1 MTNKATLLSQNSNTL
16 SLDLDGMTCAACAA
30 RIERVISKNE
40 SIESVSVNF
49 PLKKAVIKSN
59 KDFDVDEVIEKI
71 SAIGYSAKVTD
82 KKVPE
87 KENYS
92 KTFLVP
98 FSSLAFSVGVSQA
111 FNTNN
116 SFLAYL
122 LGFIVIFVFG
132 RRFHISAVKKISH
145 FEFNMDTLVSLG
157 SLSSVAVSLLPS
169 SNSDMFLDA
178 GAYIISFV
186 LFGKAVEEISIQSSI
201 DVSEAIKNS
210 KPQYAKLLSNGM
222 VDVRKV
228 SDLNGGDFIGV
239 SPGEIIPIDGII
251 TSGSS
256 STNEDFLTGE
266 SKPIHKNTGDEV
278 MAGSIN
284 LDGYIEVEVKD
295 GGVST
300 YDFIEQLIL
309 EAQSST
315 PSIQKTLDKITQFFV
330 PGILLLSVSTFLY
343 WYFLASTEL
352 MRSLEIAISV
362 LVIACPCALGLAT
375 PITLYKASTLG
386 YRDGFLFKNFDKLQN
401 LKELNKIIFDK
412 TGTLTSGIFSI
423 KKIDSGNTQLS
434 ENEIL
439 SYVASLEIKSN
450 HPIAKSLLLESE
462 RRNLSFFSSKNVKE
476 DIGSGIHGQVNGLDV
491 SIVGKN
497 GIENILEI
505 TIDDQQAYIYLEED
519 LTVDQDLITQIK
531 KYYEI
536 LILSGDS
543 AEKVSLLAKGLN
555 IKSAMGDQ
563 TPEDKLSYVKNV
575 QKTEG
580 VIFIGDGVN
589 DSPSL
594 QQADVAITTSIS
606 SQIAQAS
613 SDIVIHEGGIEKVL
627 NIRDLALITSRRV
640 RQNLFLAFVYN
651 SLMIPIAVAGSI
663 SPKLGALAM
672 AMSSISV
679 VLNSSRKLTN

>member
-1 MTNKATLLSQNSNTL
+1 M
-16 SLDLDGMTCAACAA
+16 
-30 RIERVISKNE
+30 
-40 SIESVSVNF
+40 
-49 PLKKAVIKSN
+49 
-59 KDFDVDEVIEKI
+59 
-71 SAIGYSAKVTD
+71 
-82 KKVPE
+82 
-87 KENYS
+87 
-92 KTFLVP
+92 
-98 FSSLAFSVGVSQA
+98 
-111 FNTNN
+111 
-116 SFLAYL
+116 
-122 LGFIVIFVFG
+122 
-132 RRFHISAVKKISH
+132 
-145 FEFNMDTLVSLG
+145 
-157 SLSSVAVSLLPS
+157 
-169 SNSDMFLDA
+169 
-178 GAYIISFV
+178 
-186 LFGKAVEEISIQSSI
+186 
-201 DVSEAIKNS
+201 
-210 KPQYAKLLSNGM
+210 
-222 VDVRKV
+222 
-228 SDLNGGDFIGV
+228 
-239 SPGEIIPIDGII
+239 
-251 TSGSS
+251 
-256 STNEDFLTGE
+256 
-266 SKPIHKNTGDEV
+266 
-278 MAGSIN
+278 
-284 LDGYIEVEVKD
+284 
-295 GGVST
+295 
-300 YDFIEQLIL
+300 
-309 EAQSST
+309 
-315 PSIQKTLDKITQFFV
+315 
-330 PGILLLSVSTFLY
+330 
-343 WYFLASTEL
+343 
-352 MRSLEIAISV
+352 
-362 LVIACPCALGLAT
+362 
-375 PITLYKASTLG
+375 G

-423 KKIDSGNTQLS
+423 KKIDSRNTKLS

-555 IKSAMGDQ
+555 IKTAMGDQ

>member
-1 MTNKATLLSQNSNTL
+1 
-16 SLDLDGMTCAACAA
+16 MTCAACAA

-111 FNTNN
+111 FNANN

-222 VDVRKV
+222 VDVKKV

-266 SKPIHKNTGDEV
+266 SNPIHKTTGDDV

-343 WYFLASTEL
+343 WYFLVSTEL

-423 KKIDSGNTQLS
+423 KKIDSRNTQLS

-476 DIGSGIHGQVNGLDV
+476 DIGSGIHGQVNGHDV

-505 TIDDQQAYIYLEED
+505 TIDNQQAYIHLEED
-519 LTVDQDLITQIK
+519 LTVDKDLITEIK
-531 KYYEI
+531 KYYEV

-543 AEKVSLLAKGLN
+543 SEKVSLLAKELN
-555 IKSAMGDQ
+555 IKSALGDQ
-563 TPEDKLSYVKNV
+563 TPEEKLSYVKTV

-613 SDIVIHEGGIEKVL
+613 SDIVIHEGGIEKIL
-627 NIRDLALITSRRV
+627 NIRGLAVITNRRV

-679 VLNSSRKLTN
+679 VLNSSRKLIN

>member
-1 MTNKATLLSQNSNTL
+1 MNKATLLSQNSNTL

-59 KDFDVDEVIEKI
+59 KDFDVDRVIEKI

-82 KKVPE
+82 KRVPE

-92 KTFLVP
+92 KTFLIP
-98 FSSLAFSVGVSQA
+98 FFSLAFSIGVSQA
-111 FNTNN
+111 FNANN

-122 LGFIVIFVFG
+122 LGFTVIFVFG

-157 SLSSVAVSLLPS
+157 SLSSVVVSLLPS

-186 LFGKAVEEISIQSSI
+186 LFGKAVEEISIQKSI

-222 VDVRKV
+222 VEVKKV

-239 SPGEIIPIDGII
+239 SPGEIIPIDGLI
-251 TSGSS
+251 TAGSS

-266 SKPIHKNTGDEV
+266 SKPINKKTGDGV

-315 PSIQKTLDKITQFFV
+315 PSIQKTLDRITQFFV
-330 PGILLLSVSTFLY
+330 PGILLLSLSTFLY
-343 WYFLASTEL
+343 RYLLVSTEL

-412 TGTLTSGIFSI
+412 TGTLTSGIFTI
-423 KKIDSGNTQLS
+423 KKIDTGNTKLS

-462 RRNLSFFSSKNVKE
+462 RKNLSFFSSSNVKE
-476 DIGSGIHGQVNGLDV
+476 DIGSGIHGIVNGLDV

-497 GIENILEI
+497 DIENMLEV
-505 TIDDQQAYIYLEED
+505 TIDNQQAYIHLEED
-519 LTVDQDLITQIK
+519 LTVDQDLITEIK

-543 AEKVSLLAKGLN
+543 SEKVSLLAEELN
-555 IKSAMGDQ
+555 IKHALGDQ
-563 TPEDKLSYVKNV
+563 APEDKLSYVKSL
-575 QKTEG
+575 QETEG

-613 SDIVIHEGGIEKVL
+613 SDIVIHEGGIEKIL
-627 NIRDLALITSRRV
+627 NIRDLALRSSRRV
-640 RQNLFLAFVYN
+640 RQNLFLAFIYN

>member
-1 MTNKATLLSQNSNTL
+1 
-16 SLDLDGMTCAACAA
+16 
-30 RIERVISKNE
+30 
-40 SIESVSVNF
+40 
-49 PLKKAVIKSN
+49 
-59 KDFDVDEVIEKI
+59 
-71 SAIGYSAKVTD
+71 
-82 KKVPE
+82 
-87 KENYS
+87 
-92 KTFLVP
+92 
-98 FSSLAFSVGVSQA
+98 
-111 FNTNN
+111 
-116 SFLAYL
+116 
-122 LGFIVIFVFG
+122 
-132 RRFHISAVKKISH
+132 
-145 FEFNMDTLVSLG
+145 
-157 SLSSVAVSLLPS
+157 
-169 SNSDMFLDA
+169 
-178 GAYIISFV
+178 
-186 LFGKAVEEISIQSSI
+186 
-201 DVSEAIKNS
+201 
-210 KPQYAKLLSNGM
+210 
-222 VDVRKV
+222 
-228 SDLNGGDFIGV
+228 
-239 SPGEIIPIDGII
+239 
-251 TSGSS
+251 
-256 STNEDFLTGE
+256 
-266 SKPIHKNTGDEV
+266 
-278 MAGSIN
+278 
-284 LDGYIEVEVKD
+284 
-295 GGVST
+295 
-300 YDFIEQLIL
+300 
-309 EAQSST
+309 
-315 PSIQKTLDKITQFFV
+315 
-330 PGILLLSVSTFLY
+330 
-343 WYFLASTEL
+343 

-423 KKIDSGNTQLS
+423 KKIDSRNTQLS

-476 DIGSGIHGQVNGLDV
+476 DIGSGIHGQVNGHDV

-505 TIDDQQAYIYLEED
+505 TIDNQQAYIHLEED
-519 LTVDQDLITQIK
+519 LTVDKDLITEIK
-531 KYYEI
+531 KYYEV

-543 AEKVSLLAKGLN
+543 SEKVSLLAKELN
-555 IKSAMGDQ
+555 IKSALGDQ
-563 TPEDKLSYVKNV
+563 TPEEKLSYVKTV

-613 SDIVIHEGGIEKVL
+613 SDIVIHEGGIEKIL
-627 NIRDLALITSRRV
+627 NIRGLAVITNRRV

>member
-1 MTNKATLLSQNSNTL
+1 
-16 SLDLDGMTCAACAA
+16 MTCAACAA

-111 FNTNN
+111 FNANN

-222 VDVRKV
+222 VDVKKV

-266 SKPIHKNTGDEV
+266 SKPIHKNIGDDV

-343 WYFLASTEL
+343 WYFLVSTEL

-412 TGTLTSGIFSI
+412 TGTLTSGIFTI
-423 KKIDSGNTQLS
+423 KKIDTGNTKLS

-462 RRNLSFFSSKNVKE
+462 RKNLSFFSSSNVKE
-476 DIGSGIHGQVNGLDV
+476 DIGSGIHGIVNGLDV

-497 GIENILEI
+497 DIENMLEVK
-505 TIDDQQAYIYLEED
+505 IDNQQAYIHLEED
-519 LTVDQDLITQIK
+519 LTVDQDLITEIK

-543 AEKVSLLAKGLN
+543 SEKVSLLAEELN
-555 IKSAMGDQ
+555 IKHALGDQ
-563 TPEDKLSYVKNV
+563 APEDKLSYVKSL
-575 QKTEG
+575 QETEG

-613 SDIVIHEGGIEKVL
+613 SDIIIHEGGIEKIL
-627 NIRDLALITSRRV
+627 NIRDLALRSSRRV
-640 RQNLFLAFVYN
+640 RQNLFLAFIYN

>member
-1 MTNKATLLSQNSNTL
+1 
-16 SLDLDGMTCAACAA
+16 MTCAACAA

-111 FNTNN
+111 FNANN

-343 WYFLASTEL
+343 WHFLVSTEL

-423 KKIDSGNTQLS
+423 KKIDSRNTKLS

-476 DIGSGIHGQVNGLDV
+476 DIGSGIHGQVNGLNV

-519 LTVDQDLITQIK
+519 LTVDQDLITEIK

-543 AEKVSLLAKGLN
+543 SEKVSLLAKELN
-555 IKSAMGDQ
+555 INTALGDQ
-563 TPEDKLSYVKNV
+563 TPEDKLSYVKTV

-613 SDIVIHEGGIEKVL
+613 SDVVIHEGGIEKVL

>member
-1 MTNKATLLSQNSNTL
+1 
-16 SLDLDGMTCAACAA
+16 MTCAACAA

-71 SAIGYSAKVTD
+71 SAIGYSAKVAD

-98 FSSLAFSVGVSQA
+98 FFSLAFSVGVSQA
-111 FNTNN
+111 FNANN
-116 SFLAYL
+116 LFLAYL
-122 LGFIVIFVFG
+122 LGFIVVFVFG

-222 VDVRKV
+222 VDVKKV

-266 SKPIHKNTGDEV
+266 SKPIHKNTGDDV

-315 PSIQKTLDKITQFFV
+315 PSIQKTLDRITQFFV
-330 PGILLLSVSTFLY
+330 PGILLLSLSTFLY
-343 WYFLASTEL
+343 RYLLVSTEL

-423 KKIDSGNTQLS
+423 KKIDSRNTQLS

-491 SIVGKN
+491 SLVGKN

-505 TIDDQQAYIYLEED
+505 TIDNQQAYIHLEED
-519 LTVDQDLITQIK
+519 LTIDQDLITEIK
-531 KYYEI
+531 KYYEV

-543 AEKVSLLAKGLN
+543 SEKVSLLAKELN
-555 IKSAMGDQ
+555 IKSALGDQ
-563 TPEDKLSYVKNV
+563 TPEDKLSYVKTV

-613 SDIVIHEGGIEKVL
+613 SDIVIHEGGIEKIL
-627 NIRDLALITSRRV
+627 NIRGLAVITNRRV

>member
-1 MTNKATLLSQNSNTL
+1 MNKATLLSQNSNTL

-59 KDFDVDEVIEKI
+59 KDFDVDRVIEKI

-82 KKVPE
+82 KRVPE

-92 KTFLVP
+92 KTFLIP
-98 FSSLAFSVGVSQA
+98 FFSLAFSIGVSQA
-111 FNTNN
+111 FNANN

-122 LGFIVIFVFG
+122 LGFTVIFVFG

-157 SLSSVAVSLLPS
+157 SLSSVVVSLLPS

-186 LFGKAVEEISIQSSI
+186 LFGKAVEEISIQKSI

-222 VDVRKV
+222 VEVKKV

-251 TSGSS
+251 TAGSS

-266 SKPIHKNTGDEV
+266 SKPINKKTGDGV

-343 WYFLASTEL
+343 WYFLVSTEL

-412 TGTLTSGIFSI
+412 TGTLTSGIFTI
-423 KKIDSGNTQLS
+423 KKIDTGNTKLS

-462 RRNLSFFSSKNVKE
+462 RKNLSFFSSSNVKE
-476 DIGSGIHGQVNGLDV
+476 DIGSGIHGIVNGLDV

-497 GIENILEI
+497 DIENMLEV
-505 TIDDQQAYIYLEED
+505 TIDNQQAYIHLEED
-519 LTVDQDLITQIK
+519 LTVDQDLITEIK

-543 AEKVSLLAKGLN
+543 SEKVSLLAEELN
-555 IKSAMGDQ
+555 IKHALGDQ
-563 TPEDKLSYVKNV
+563 APEDKLSYVKSL
-575 QKTEG
+575 QETEG

-613 SDIVIHEGGIEKVL
+613 SDIVIHEGGIEKIL
-627 NIRDLALITSRRV
+627 NIRDLALRSSRRV
-640 RQNLFLAFVYN
+640 RQNLFLAFIYN

>member
-1 MTNKATLLSQNSNTL
+1 MNKATLLSQNSNTV

-59 KDFDVDEVIEKI
+59 KDFDVDRVIEKI

-82 KKVPE
+82 KRVPE

-92 KTFLVP
+92 KTFLIP
-98 FSSLAFSVGVSQA
+98 FFSLAFSIGVSQA
-111 FNTNN
+111 LNASN

-122 LGFIVIFVFG
+122 LGFTVIFVFG

-157 SLSSVAVSLLPS
+157 SLSSVVVSLLPS

-186 LFGKAVEEISIQSSI
+186 LFGKAVEEISIQKSI

-222 VDVRKV
+222 VEVKKV

-251 TSGSS
+251 TAGSS

-266 SKPIHKNTGDEV
+266 SKPINKKTGDGV

-315 PSIQKTLDKITQFFV
+315 PSIQKTLDRITQFFV
-330 PGILLLSVSTFLY
+330 PGILLLSLSTFLY
-343 WYFLASTEL
+343 RYLLVSTEL

-412 TGTLTSGIFSI
+412 TGTLTSGIFTI
-423 KKIDSGNTQLS
+423 KKIDTGNTKLS

-462 RRNLSFFSSKNVKE
+462 RKNLSFFSSSNVKE
-476 DIGSGIHGQVNGLDV
+476 DIGSGIHGIVNGLDV

-497 GIENILEI
+497 DIENMLEV
-505 TIDDQQAYIYLEED
+505 TIDNQQAYIHLEED
-519 LTVDQDLITQIK
+519 LTVDQDLITEIK

-543 AEKVSLLAKGLN
+543 SEKVSLLAEELN
-555 IKSAMGDQ
+555 IKHALGDQ
-563 TPEDKLSYVKNV
+563 APEDKLSYVKSL
-575 QKTEG
+575 QETEG

-613 SDIVIHEGGIEKVL
+613 SDIVIHEGGIEKIL
-627 NIRDLALITSRRV
+627 NIRDLALRSSRRV
-640 RQNLFLAFVYN
+640 RQNLFLAFIYN

>member
-1 MTNKATLLSQNSNTL
+1 
-16 SLDLDGMTCAACAA
+16 MTCAACAA

-111 FNTNN
+111 FNANN

-228 SDLNGGDFIGV
+228 SDLKGGDFIGV

-343 WYFLASTEL
+343 WHFLVSTEL

-423 KKIDSGNTQLS
+423 KKIDSRNTKLS

-476 DIGSGIHGQVNGLDV
+476 DIGSGIHGQVNGLNV

-497 GIENILEI
+497 GIENILKI

-555 IKSAMGDQ
+555 IKTAMGDQ

>member
-1 MTNKATLLSQNSNTL
+1 
-16 SLDLDGMTCAACAA
+16 MTCAACAA

-111 FNTNN
+111 FNANN

-343 WYFLASTEL
+343 WHFLVSTEL

-423 KKIDSGNTQLS
+423 KKIDSRNTKLS

-505 TIDDQQAYIYLEED
+505 TIDNQQAYIYLEED

-555 IKSAMGDQ
+555 IKTAMGDQ

>member
-1 MTNKATLLSQNSNTL
+1 
-16 SLDLDGMTCAACAA
+16 MTCAACAA

-111 FNTNN
+111 FNANN

-343 WYFLASTEL
+343 WHFLVSTEL

-423 KKIDSGNTQLS
+423 KKIDSKNTKLS

-497 GIENILEI
+497 GIKNILEI

-555 IKSAMGDQ
+555 IKTAMGDQ

>member
-1 MTNKATLLSQNSNTL
+1 
-16 SLDLDGMTCAACAA
+16 MTCAACAA

-98 FSSLAFSVGVSQA
+98 FSSLALSVGVSQA
-111 FNTNN
+111 FNANN

-228 SDLNGGDFIGV
+228 SDLKGGDFIGV

-343 WYFLASTEL
+343 WHFLVSTEL

-423 KKIDSGNTQLS
+423 KKIDSRNTKLS

-476 DIGSGIHGQVNGLDV
+476 DIGSGIHGQVNGLNV

-555 IKSAMGDQ
+555 IKTAMGDQ

>member
-1 MTNKATLLSQNSNTL
+1 
-16 SLDLDGMTCAACAA
+16 MTCAACAA

-111 FNTNN
+111 FNANN

-251 TSGSS
+251 TAGSS

-266 SKPIHKNTGDEV
+266 SKPINKKTGDGV

-315 PSIQKTLDKITQFFV
+315 PSIQKTLDRITQFFV
-330 PGILLLSVSTFLY
+330 PGILLLSLSTFLY
-343 WYFLASTEL
+343 RYLLVSTEL

-412 TGTLTSGIFSI
+412 TGTLTSGIFTI
-423 KKIDSGNTQLS
+423 KKIDTGNTKLS

-462 RRNLSFFSSKNVKE
+462 RKNLSFFSSSNVKE
-476 DIGSGIHGQVNGLDV
+476 DIGSGIHGIVNGLDV

-497 GIENILEI
+497 DIENMLEV
-505 TIDDQQAYIYLEED
+505 TIDNQQAYIHLEED
-519 LTVDQDLITQIK
+519 LTVDQDLITEIK

-543 AEKVSLLAKGLN
+543 SEKVSLLAEELN
-555 IKSAMGDQ
+555 IKHALGDQ
-563 TPEDKLSYVKNV
+563 APEDKLSYVKSL
-575 QKTEG
+575 QETEG

-613 SDIVIHEGGIEKVL
+613 SDIVIHEGGIEKIL
-627 NIRDLALITSRRV
+627 NIRDLALRSSRRV
-640 RQNLFLAFVYN
+640 RQNLFLAFIYN

>member
-1 MTNKATLLSQNSNTL
+1 MNKATLLSQNSNTL

-59 KDFDVDEVIEKI
+59 KDFDVNKVIEKI

-82 KKVPE
+82 KRVPE

-92 KTFLVP
+92 KTFLIP
-98 FSSLAFSVGVSQA
+98 FFSLAFSIGVSQA
-111 FNTNN
+111 FNANN

-122 LGFIVIFVFG
+122 LGFTVIFVFG

-157 SLSSVAVSLLPS
+157 SLSSVVVSLLPS

-186 LFGKAVEEISIQSSI
+186 LFGKAVEEISIQKSI

-222 VDVRKV
+222 VEVKKV

-251 TSGSS
+251 TAGSS

-266 SKPIHKNTGDEV
+266 SKPINKKTGDGV

-315 PSIQKTLDKITQFFV
+315 PSIQKTLDRITQFFV
-330 PGILLLSVSTFLY
+330 PGILLLSLSTFLY
-343 WYFLASTEL
+343 RYLLVSTEL

-412 TGTLTSGIFSI
+412 TGTLTSGIFTI
-423 KKIDSGNTQLS
+423 KKIDTGNTKLS

-462 RRNLSFFSSKNVKE
+462 RKNLSFFSSSNVKE
-476 DIGSGIHGQVNGLDV
+476 DIGSGIHGIVNGLDV

-497 GIENILEI
+497 DIENMLEV
-505 TIDDQQAYIYLEED
+505 TIDNQQAYIHLEED
-519 LTVDQDLITQIK
+519 LTVDQDLITEIK

-543 AEKVSLLAKGLN
+543 SEKVSLLAEELN
-555 IKSAMGDQ
+555 IKHALGDQ
-563 TPEDKLSYVKNV
+563 APEDKLSYVKSL
-575 QKTEG
+575 QETEG

-613 SDIVIHEGGIEKVL
+613 SDIVIHEGGIEKIL
-627 NIRDLALITSRRV
+627 NIRDLALRSSRRV
-640 RQNLFLAFVYN
+640 RQNLFLAFIYN

>member
-1 MTNKATLLSQNSNTL
+1 
-16 SLDLDGMTCAACAA
+16 MTCAACAA

-98 FSSLAFSVGVSQA
+98 FSSLALSVGVSQA
-111 FNTNN
+111 FNANN

-343 WYFLASTEL
+343 WHFLVSTEL

-423 KKIDSGNTQLS
+423 KKIDSRNTKLS

-476 DIGSGIHGQVNGLDV
+476 DIGSGIHGQVNGLNV

-555 IKSAMGDQ
+555 IKTAMGDQ

>member
-1 MTNKATLLSQNSNTL
+1 
-16 SLDLDGMTCAACAA
+16 MTCAACAA

-111 FNTNN
+111 FNANN

-343 WYFLASTEL
+343 WHFLVSTEL

-423 KKIDSGNTQLS
+423 KKIDSKNTKLS

-476 DIGSGIHGQVNGLDV
+476 DIGSGIYGQVNGLDV

-497 GIENILEI
+497 GIKNILEI

-555 IKSAMGDQ
+555 IKTAMGDQ

>member
-1 MTNKATLLSQNSNTL
+1 
-16 SLDLDGMTCAACAA
+16 MTCAACAA

-59 KDFDVDEVIEKI
+59 KDFDVDRVIEKI

-82 KKVPE
+82 KRVPE

-92 KTFLVP
+92 KTFLIP
-98 FSSLAFSVGVSQA
+98 FFSLAFSIGVSQA
-111 FNTNN
+111 FNANN

-122 LGFIVIFVFG
+122 LGFTVIFVFG

-157 SLSSVAVSLLPS
+157 SLSSVVVSLLPS

-186 LFGKAVEEISIQSSI
+186 LFGKAVEEISIQKSI

-222 VDVRKV
+222 VEVKKV

-251 TSGSS
+251 TAGSS

-266 SKPIHKNTGDEV
+266 SKPINKKTGDGV

-315 PSIQKTLDKITQFFV
+315 PSIQKTLDRITQFFV
-330 PGILLLSVSTFLY
+330 PGILLLSLSTFLY
-343 WYFLASTEL
+343 RYLLVSTEL

-412 TGTLTSGIFSI
+412 TGTLTSGIFTI
-423 KKIDSGNTQLS
+423 KKIDTGNTKLS

-462 RRNLSFFSSKNVKE
+462 RKNLSFFSSSNVKE
-476 DIGSGIHGQVNGLDV
+476 DIGSGIHGIVNGLDV

-497 GIENILEI
+497 DIENMLEV
-505 TIDDQQAYIYLEED
+505 TIDNQQAYIHLEED
-519 LTVDQDLITQIK
+519 LTVDQDLITEIK

-543 AEKVSLLAKGLN
+543 SEKVSLLAEELN
-555 IKSAMGDQ
+555 IKHALGDQ
-563 TPEDKLSYVKNV
+563 APEDKLSYVKSL
-575 QKTEG
+575 QETEG

-613 SDIVIHEGGIEKVL
+613 SDIVIHEGGIEKIL
-627 NIRDLALITSRRV
+627 NIRDLALRSSRRV
-640 RQNLFLAFVYN
+640 RQNLFLAFIYN

>member
-1 MTNKATLLSQNSNTL
+1 
-16 SLDLDGMTCAACAA
+16 MTCAACAA

-111 FNTNN
+111 FNANN

-343 WYFLASTEL
+343 WYFLVSTEL

-423 KKIDSGNTQLS
+423 KKIDSRNTKLS

-476 DIGSGIHGQVNGLDV
+476 DIGSGIHGQVNGLNV

-505 TIDDQQAYIYLEED
+505 TIDDQQAYIYLKED
-519 LTVDQDLITQIK
+519 LTVDQDLIKQIK

-543 AEKVSLLAKGLN
+543 AEKVSLLAKELN
-555 IKSAMGDQ
+555 INTALGDQ
-563 TPEDKLSYVKNV
+563 TPEDKLSYVKTV

>member
-1 MTNKATLLSQNSNTL
+1 
-16 SLDLDGMTCAACAA
+16 MTCAACAA
-30 RIERVISKNE
+30 RIERVISKNK

-98 FSSLAFSVGVSQA
+98 FSSLALSVGVSQA
-111 FNTNN
+111 FNANN

-210 KPQYAKLLSNGM
+210 KPQYAKLLLNGM
-222 VDVRKV
+222 VDVRRV

-266 SKPIHKNTGDEV
+266 SKPIHKNTGDDV

-343 WYFLASTEL
+343 WHFLVSTEL

-423 KKIDSGNTQLS
+423 KKIESRNTKLS

-476 DIGSGIHGQVNGLDV
+476 DIGSGIHGQVNGLNV

>member
-1 MTNKATLLSQNSNTL
+1 LSQNSNTL

-111 FNTNN
+111 FNANN

-343 WYFLASTEL
+343 WHFLVSTEL

-423 KKIDSGNTQLS
+423 KKIDSRNTKLS

-476 DIGSGIHGQVNGLDV
+476 DIGSGIHGQVNGLNV

-555 IKSAMGDQ
+555 IKTAMGDQ

>member
-1 MTNKATLLSQNSNTL
+1 MSQNSNTV

-49 PLKKAVIKSN
+49 PLKKAVIKSD
-59 KDFDVDEVIEKI
+59 KDFNVDKVIEKI

-82 KKVPE
+82 NKVPE

-92 KTFLVP
+92 KTFLIP

-111 FNTNN
+111 FNANN

-122 LGFIVIFVFG
+122 LGFTVIFLFG
-132 RRFHISAVKKISH
+132 RRFHISAVRKISH

-186 LFGKAVEEISIQSSI
+186 LFGKAVEDISIQNSI

-210 KPQYAKLLSNGM
+210 KPQYAKLLSNGKIM
-222 VDVRKV
+222 VKKV

-251 TSGSS
+251 TAGSS

-266 SKPIHKNTGDEV
+266 SKPINKKTGDGV
-278 MAGSIN
+278 LAGSIN

-315 PSIQKTLDKITQFFV
+315 PSIQKTLDRITQFFV
-330 PGILLLSVSTFLY
+330 PGILLLSMSTFLY
-343 WYFLASTEL
+343 RYLLEGTDL

-401 LKELNKIIFDK
+401 VKKINKIIFDK

-423 KKIDSGNTQLS
+423 KKIDTENTKLS

-439 SYVASLEIKSN
+439 SYVASLEIRSN

-462 RRNLSFFSSKNVKE
+462 RRNLSFFSSENVKE
-476 DIGSGIHGQVNGLDV
+476 DIGSGIHGSVNGLDV

-497 GIENILEI
+497 EIENVLEVK
-505 TIDDQQAYIYLEED
+505 IDNQQAYIHLEED
-519 LTVDQDLITQIK
+519 LTVDQDLITEIK

-543 AEKVSLLAKGLN
+543 SEKVSLLAKELS
-555 IKSAMGDQ
+555 IKNALGSQA
-563 TPEDKLSYVKNV
+563 PEDKLAYVKAI
-575 QKTEG
+575 QETEG
-580 VIFIGDGVN
+580 VLFIGDGVN

-613 SDIVIHEGGIEKVL
+613 SDIVIHEGGIEKIL
-627 NIRDLALITSRRV
+627 NIRDLAVTSSRRV

>member
-1 MTNKATLLSQNSNTL
+1 
-16 SLDLDGMTCAACAA
+16 MTCAACAA

-111 FNTNN
+111 FNANN

-266 SKPIHKNTGDEV
+266 SKPIHKNTGDDV

-343 WYFLASTEL
+343 WYFLVSTEL

-423 KKIDSGNTQLS
+423 KKIDSRNTKLS

-555 IKSAMGDQ
+555 IKTAMGDQ

>member
-1 MTNKATLLSQNSNTL
+1 MSQNSNTL

-111 FNTNN
+111 FNANN

-343 WYFLASTEL
+343 WHFLVSTEL

-423 KKIDSGNTQLS
+423 KKIDSRNTKLS

-476 DIGSGIHGQVNGLDV
+476 DIGSGIHGQVNGLNV

-555 IKSAMGDQ
+555 IKTAMGDQ

>member
-1 MTNKATLLSQNSNTL
+1 MTNKATLLSQNSNTV

-49 PLKKAVIKSN
+49 PLKKAVIKSD
-59 KDFDVDEVIEKI
+59 KDFNVDKVIEKI

-82 KKVPE
+82 NKVPE

-92 KTFLVP
+92 KTFLIP

-111 FNTNN
+111 FNANN

-122 LGFIVIFVFG
+122 LGFIVIFLFG
-132 RRFHISAVKKISH
+132 RRFHISAVRKISH

-186 LFGKAVEEISIQSSI
+186 LFGKAVEDISIQNSI

-210 KPQYAKLLSNGM
+210 KPQYAKLLSNGKIM
-222 VDVRKV
+222 VKKV

-251 TSGSS
+251 TAGSS

-266 SKPIHKNTGDEV
+266 SKPINKKTGDGV
-278 MAGSIN
+278 LAGSIN

-315 PSIQKTLDKITQFFV
+315 PSIQKTLDRITQFFV
-330 PGILLLSVSTFLY
+330 PGILLLSMSTFLY
-343 WYFLASTEL
+343 RYLLEGTDL

-401 LKELNKIIFDK
+401 LKKLNKIIFDK

-423 KKIDSGNTQLS
+423 KKIDTDNTKLS

-439 SYVASLEIKSN
+439 SYVASLEIRSN

-462 RRNLSFFSSKNVKE
+462 RRNLSFFSSENVKE
-476 DIGSGIHGQVNGLDV
+476 DIGSGIHGLVNGLDV

-497 GIENILEI
+497 EIENVLEVK
-505 TIDDQQAYIYLEED
+505 IDNQQAYIHLEED
-519 LTVDQDLITQIK
+519 LTVDQDLITEIK

-543 AEKVSLLAKGLN
+543 SEKVSLLAKELN
-555 IKSAMGDQ
+555 IKNALGSQ
-563 TPEDKLSYVKNV
+563 TPEDKLAHVKAV
-575 QKTEG
+575 QETEG

-613 SDIVIHEGGIEKVL
+613 SDIVIHEGGIEKIL
-627 NIRDLALITSRRV
+627 NIRDLAVTSSRRV